1 MYAPNRAT
9 ALEVLGCPTVL
20 WSPYDHRLA
29 QHGTKMI
36 RLRMK
41 AHGNDG
47 LQVMQALEC
56 SPLLT
61 QAIHP
66 GQVIH
71 PRNVLAYCQLAPH
84 TRVFVD
90 VIQVERKDGD
100 EGGFPYGS
108 MMMFHICSRAV
119 EVNVFFTLMWLFKL
133 AESLGGE
140 DNPGELPVQIMHAGI
155 PKVECTALGIGK
167 NLIWLSV
174 GIEVTVNLVWDMER
188 QTLKVAIQ
196 CQ

>member
-9 ALEVLGCPTVL
+9 ALEVSGCPTVL

-41 AHGNDG
+41 AHGIDG

-66 GQVIH
+66 GQAIH
-71 PRNVLAYCQLAPH
+71 PRNVLAYRQLAPH
-84 TRVFVD
+84 ARVFVD
-90 VIQVERKDGD
+90 VIQVEREDGD
-100 EGGFPYGS
+100 EGGFPYGG
-108 MMMFHICSRAV
+108 MMTFRICSRAV
-119 EVNVFFTLMWLFKL
+119 EVNAFLTSTWLFKL
-133 AESLGGE
+133 AESLCGE
-140 DNPGELPVQIMHAGI
+140 DNLGELPAQIMHAGI
-155 PKVECTALGIGK
+155 PKVERTALGIGK
-167 NLIWLSV
+167 NLIRLSV
-174 GIEVTVNLVWDMER
+174 GMEVTVTLVQDMER
-188 QTLKVAIQ
+188 QTLKVAVQ
-196 CQ
+196 RR